1 MGEQGPQG
9 NQGTAGSAGLKGPSG
24 GDGASG
30 DDVSKIYNVEDKQ
43 GCVTVYLKLTDIN
56 ADPFPRHNLQRTN
69 HSAALLLVV

>member
-9 NQGTAGSAGLKGPSG
+9 NQGTAGSAGLRGPSG

-30 DDVSKIYNVEDKQ
+30 DDVSKIYEVENKQ
-43 GCVTVYLKLTDIN
+43 GCAT
-56 ADPFPRHNLQRTN
+56 ADPFLRHNLQRTD